1 MIEKGMKSSRIFNC
15 IVSIFLVC
23 LSSALCA
30 QHGTVKGKV
39 ILSAKP
45 IKGAFITLIP
55 SGKITHSNEDG
66 EFVFKKVQYGIC
78 TVKVE
83 FLGAAVYLQNFTLSS
98 DIQTLDIALAEDTN
112 ALAEVIVRA
121 KDAEGLG
128 ATELKAVDGFGI
140 YEAKK
145 SEVVVMKDMTMN
157 ASTNNARQVFSKI
170 TGLNIWESDRAGLQ
184 MGVGGRG
191 LSPNRTA
198 NFNTRQ
204 NGYDI
209 SADALGYPE
218 SYYTPPLEGLRRI
231 EIVRGAAALQYGTQ
245 FGGMLNFEM
254 NDGPKDKKIELVSR
268 QTFGSWNY
276 FGSFNAI
283 GGTVAKNKLNYYA
296 FYQRKQGNG
305 WRPNGGFESNT
316 AYISL
321 TYAATPRLKV
331 NVDYTFMDYLAQQP
345 GGLTDAEFN
354 KDPQQSIRSRNWFK
368 VIWNLMAV
376 TADYRFTE
384 NTKLNTRTFGLVAS
398 RQSVGILSRIN
409 VIDQGGPR
417 DLIDGRFQNIGNET
431 RLIHHY
437 KIGKTEETLLVGFRI
452 YNGKTRNRQGIGASG
467 SDPNFTYPNPDNLE
481 GSDYTFPNW
490 NAALFA
496 EQIFSLTPKFSI
508 TPGLRYEYIKT
519 SSYGYYSQIV
529 KDNAGNIISQQQI
542 ENEQVSPRGFLL
554 GGVGLS
560 YKATDQMEFYAN
572 ISQNYRAINFSDLY
586 INNPSVV
593 VDPNMKDEKGFT
605 ADLGIRGRIKNA
617 FRYELTGFY
626 IYQKGRIGVRQK
638 AGGPPTFQDY
648 RYRTNIADAKN
659 IGIEAF
665 AELDVWKLLKPEV
678 QNRGFSFF
686 GNIGY
691 VNAVYFNTEDK
702 AINGKRVE
710 QASPLIF
717 RAGTTFHYKNFRLSY
732 QYSYTQEHYTDA
744 TNAVK
749 STTAVIGIIPT
760 YVVMDLSASY
770 TWKYFTLEASVN
782 NLADARY
789 FTRRAESYPGPG
801 IIPSDARSYFLTL
814 QVKL

>member
-1 MIEKGMKSSRIFNC
+1 MIS
-15 IVSIFLVC
+15 
-23 LSSALCA
+23 LSGVICA
-30 QHGTVKGKV
+30 QHGNIKGKV
-39 ILSAKP
+39 ELSAKSV
-45 IKGAFITLIP
+45 KGALITLSP
-55 SGKITHSNEDG
+55 SGKTTHSNEDG
-66 EFVFKKVQYGIC
+66 EFVFKKIQYGTC

-83 FLGAAVYLQNFTLSS
+83 FLGAAVYTKIFTLAS
-98 DIQTLDIALAEDTN
+98 DMLTLDIALVEDTN
-112 ALAEVIVRA
+112 ALAEVIV
-121 KDAEGLG
+121 KGKGGDGFG
-128 ATELKAVDGFGI
+128 KTQMKAVDGFGI

-145 SEVVVMKDMTMN
+145 SEVVDMKDMTMN

-218 SYYTPPLEGLRRI
+218 SYYTPPLEGLKRI

-276 FGSFNAI
+276 FGSFNSI
-283 GGTVAKNKLNYYA
+283 GGTVAKKKLNYYA

-305 WRPNGGFESNT
+305 WRPNAGFESNA

-321 TYAATPRLKV
+321 TYALTPRLKV
-331 NVDYTFMDYLAQQP
+331 NVDYTYMDYLAQQP
-345 GGLTDAEFN
+345 GGLTDVQFK
-354 KDPQQSIRSRNWFK
+354 KDPQQSVRSRNWFK
-368 VIWNLMAV
+368 VLWNLMAV
-376 TADYRFTE
+376 TADYRFKE
-384 NTKLNTRTFGLVAS
+384 NTKLNTRMFGLLAS
-398 RQSVGILSRIN
+398 RQSVGLLTN
-409 VIDQGGPR
+409 VNVTDQGGPR

-437 KIGKTEETLLVGFRI
+437 SIGKTDETLLVGFRV
-452 YNGKTRNRQGIGASG
+452 YNGNTRSRQGEGSSG
-467 SDPNFTYPNPDNLE
+467 SGPDFAYTNPDNIQ
-481 GSDYTFPNW
+481 GSDYTFSNF

-496 EQIFSLTPKFSI
+496 EQIFSLSSKFSL
-508 TPGLRYEYIKT
+508 TPGIRYEFVKT
-519 SSYGYYSQIV
+519 GSAGYYDQIV
-529 KDNAGNIISQQQI
+529 KDNAGNIVTQQRI
-542 ENEQVSPRGFLL
+542 EDEQVSSRGFLL
-554 GGVGLS
+554 GGVGFS
-560 YKATDQMEFYAN
+560 YKATDHTEFYAN

-626 IYQKGRIGVRQK
+626 IYQKGRIGVRQM

-659 IGIEAF
+659 IGVEAF
-665 AELDVWKLLKPEV
+665 AELDVWKLFSPEL
-678 QNRGFSFF
+678 QDKGFSFF
-686 GNIGY
+686 GNVGS
-691 VNAVYFNTEDK
+691 VKAVYFNTEDK
-702 AINGKRVE
+702 SINGNQVE

-717 RAGTTFHYKNFRLSY
+717 RAGSTFHYTNFRLSY
-732 QYSYTQEHYTDA
+732 QYSYTQEHFTDA

-760 YVVMDLSASY
+760 YMVMDLSASY

-782 NLADARY
+782 NLDDARY